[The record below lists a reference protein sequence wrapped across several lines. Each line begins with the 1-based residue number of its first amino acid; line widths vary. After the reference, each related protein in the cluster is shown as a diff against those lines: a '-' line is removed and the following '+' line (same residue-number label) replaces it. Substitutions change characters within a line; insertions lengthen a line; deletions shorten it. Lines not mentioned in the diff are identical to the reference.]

1 MTLVAREND
10 GHLEQLIERLDA
22 LLDKIGGPTVP
33 LDDQLWDSS
42 DVAKY
47 LKRSVGFVQDTLAAL
62 PSFPRAYRLPS
73 RGRARPLY
81 NAGEVVQWVKQFKE
95 RH

>member
-1 MTLVAREND
+1 MIAREDN
-10 GHLEQLIERLDA
+10 GLLEQLIGRLDA
-22 LLDKIGGPTVP
+22 LLDQIGGPVVP
-33 LDDQLWDSS
+33 LDDQLWDSA
-42 DVAKY
+42 DVARY
-47 LKRSVGFVQDTLAAL
+47 LKRSVGFVQDTLTAL